1 MFEFHMGR
9 ILDILIVFE
18 EGPFNL
24 LFHGIIFPL
33 NVSQRMLHLIQNIP
47 NHQDFSLF
55 FCFSIYLWQPG
66 LSTVR
71 YNLDL

>member
-1 MFEFHMGR
+1 MYEFHMRR

-33 NVSQRMLHLIQNIP
+33 KVSQRMLHLIQNIP
-47 NHQDFSLF
+47 DHQDVSLL
-55 FCFSIYLWQPG
+55 FCFWEIIW
-66 LSTVR
+66 
-71 YNLDL
+71 